1 MCGRCWN
8 YQKLCQPDPG
18 MEVWEVSMWVGWCR
32 CGELPACSPIL
43 AGPTSSS
50 TAVEIGL
57 EMDWCGNIKC
67 GPHIFGVILQAA
79 NQSTTEMKDK
89 SKVLINETDILNTEV
104 WGGREEG
111 LGGGG

>member
-1 MCGRCWN
+1 M
-8 YQKLCQPDPG
+8 
-18 MEVWEVSMWVGWCR
+18 
-32 CGELPACSPIL
+32 
-43 AGPTSSS
+43 
-50 TAVEIGL
+50 
-57 EMDWCGNIKC
+57 
-67 GPHIFGVILQAA
+67 QAA